1 MPTHQTRLGSPG
13 ISAQFHP
20 PCTTTWAATLAC
32 TSPCSLEGAPRG
44 FPPDCT
50 SHRLTYCSERAP
62 RRQQGEASPC
72 RGTDGCGITGTGA
85 GSLINDVEALPE
97 LRYHLR
103 LSPHGLDQTR
113 EQSGCR
119 NQGSDGHGLSP
130 ARIQDSPPDAL
141 GLLTKSP
148 QFYLPPQ
155 GFPNP
160 SLSPAPCH
168 DTVFFRMQ
176 KIITAERA

>member
-72 RGTDGCGITGTGA
+72 RGTDACGITGTGA

-119 NQGSDGHGLSP
+119 NQGSGQPRLVPSMNTIFP
-130 ARIQDSPPDAL
+130 SRRFRVINEVP
-141 GLLTKSP
+141 K
-148 QFYLPPQ
+148 FYLPPQ

-160 SLSPAPCH
+160 SLPPAPCH
-168 DTVFFRMQ
+168 DTVFCSY
-176 KIITAERA
+176 AENYHC